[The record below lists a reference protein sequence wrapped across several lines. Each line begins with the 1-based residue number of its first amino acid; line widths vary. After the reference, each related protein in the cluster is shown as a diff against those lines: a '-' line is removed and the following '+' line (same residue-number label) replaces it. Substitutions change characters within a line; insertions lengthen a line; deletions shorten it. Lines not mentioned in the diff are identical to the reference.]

1 MSKRNIIIIILA
13 LIIAGVSAYS
23 YFFVQKN
30 QESNSANQADGG
42 FFSNLF
48 PSSGENTISS
58 NKDDSS
64 NGTDTI
70 KDSITEED
78 NEDFGEILEPPKQL
92 TMDPISGYGVVS
104 TSSARYIESATG
116 HIYEV
121 DFRGE
126 NYSRLSNTTLLKT
139 EESFWS
145 PKADK
150 VLVRYLNG
158 ISGSMTIKNYSA
170 VLPKSASSTELTG
183 AFLTDFR
190 GIAVSSYEEA
200 LTILEKNANKYDL
213 ILTNFENSKRK
224 LLASFPIGQF
234 NLSWSGKNTVTLLT
248 KPAKGIPGFLYGVDI
263 KTGAIKKIAGGESG
277 FTASLSPLNNFAFYS
292 KTDDGGSVKGYFYD
306 VKKNLELSF
315 NTDTLA
321 DKCAWSNKTEG
332 VIYCAVPKS
341 YPAGVYPDD
350 WYKGAKSTEDRLW
363 LIDALTGEVGVL
375 SEDMGGSID
384 TVDIKL
390 TSDENYLLYK
400 NKKDDTLWVMRIR

>member
-70 KDSITEED
+70 KDSITDED
-78 NEDFGEILEPPKQL
+78 NEDYGEILEPPKQL

-121 DFRGE
+121 DFKGE

-170 VLPKSASSTELTG
+170 V
-183 AFLTDFR
+183 
-190 GIAVSSYEEA
+190 
-200 LTILEKNANKYDL
+200 
-213 ILTNFENSKRK
+213 
-224 LLASFPIGQF
+224 
-234 NLSWSGKNTVTLLT
+234 
-248 KPAKGIPGFLYGVDI
+248 
-263 KTGAIKKIAGGESG
+263 
-277 FTASLSPLNNFAFYS
+277 
-292 KTDDGGSVKGYFYD
+292 
-306 VKKNLELSF
+306 
-315 NTDTLA
+315 
-321 DKCAWSNKTEG
+321 
-332 VIYCAVPKS
+332 
-341 YPAGVYPDD
+341 
-350 WYKGAKSTEDRLW
+350 DR
-363 LIDALTGEVGVL
+363 
-375 SEDMGGSID
+375 
-384 TVDIKL
+384 
-390 TSDENYLLYK
+390 
-400 NKKDDTLWVMRIR
+400 